1 MYGATPSLSYADAL
15 CSLLLFSAAA
25 AAAAAAA
32 GVELIIPER
41 GGAGVAVH
49 EQGKEPIPSVLR
61 NGMASMVTD
70 TAFREQV
77 EIMKKKVSQSAAL
90 HCTALHRAAVP
101 SATDAKPLV
110 LGAWCVQLSKS
121 KKNLVATDMSED
133 EAATKIQKVSIS
145 RPTR

>member
-15 CSLLLFSAAA
+15 CSLLLFS
-25 AAAAAAA
+25 AAAA

-90 HCTALHRAAVP
+90 HCAAP
-101 SATDAKPLV
+101 RR
-110 LGAWCVQLSKS
+110 
-121 KKNLVATDMSED
+121 
-133 EAATKIQKVSIS
+133 
-145 RPTR
+145 RPECH

>member
-25 AAAAAAA
+25 AAAA

-49 EQGKEPIPSVLR
+49 EQDKEPIPSVLR